1 MKKEYMYASMLFGII
16 AIGIISI
23 SYFYEEVDL
32 KRNTTNDTTILDKT
46 FLRTSPELKGISG
59 YINTSS
65 EQISQD
71 IEGKVVLYD
80 FWTYSC
86 INCIRTLPHLTAW
99 DEKYS
104 EEGLVIVGIHTPEFE
119 FEKEYDNVV
128 FATEKFGIKYPVIQ
142 DNDKEVW
149 NDFQNRYWPRKY
161 IADHEGYI
169 RFDHIGEGAYK
180 ETEKVIQVL
189 LEERS
194 KALGNT
200 LEKKELV
207 DLNEF
212 THATFRTPEL
222 YFGFNFAEGRNQL
235 GNEEGFSKNKV
246 VTYQLPEKFT
256 QHYFYMEG
264 MWKNN
269 NDGMRLISDSGK
281 IVLNFNAKQVNIVA
295 SENAVLNIEYDGG
308 QIPEHVRG
316 QDVSSDSTV
325 KISEPRLYNLID
337 SEQEGPHEII
347 IQVESPGFE
356 IFTFTFDNFINEIED
371 CLRKI
376 DPFRLIFFSRSIKC
390 QIFQSFTWYHFQ
402 RNGMF

>member
-1 MKKEYMYASMLFGII
+1 MKKEYKYASIFFAII
-16 AIGIISI
+16 AVGIISI
-23 SYFYEEVDL
+23 SYFYDEVDL
-32 KRNTTNDTTILDKT
+32 KRNTTDDTTTLDKT
-46 FLRTSPELKGISG
+46 FLRISPKLEGISG

-65 EQISQD
+65 EKINQD

-86 INCIRTLPHLTAW
+86 INCIRTLPYLTAW

-104 EEGLVIVGIHTPEFE
+104 DEGLVIVGIHTPEFE

-128 FATEKFGIKYPVIQ
+128 FATKKFGIKYPVIQ

-180 ETEKVIQVL
+180 ETEKVIQAL

-194 KALGNT
+194 NAFGNT

-207 DLNEF
+207 ELNEF

-269 NDGMRLISDSGK
+269 NDGMKLISDSGK

-295 SENAVLNIEYDGG
+295 SENTLLSIEYDGG
-308 QIPEHVRG
+308 QVPKQVRG
-316 QDVSSDSTV
+316 QDVTSDSTV

-337 SEQEGPHEII
+337 SQQEGSHTII

-356 IFTFTFDNFINEIED
+356 IFTFTF
-371 CLRKI
+371 
-376 DPFRLIFFSRSIKC
+376 
-390 QIFQSFTWYHFQ
+390 
-402 RNGMF
+402 G

>member
-1 MKKEYMYASMLFGII
+1 MKKEYMYAIIFFAII
-16 AIGIISI
+16 AIGTISI
-23 SYFYEEVDL
+23 SYFYDEVDL
-32 KRNTTNDTTILDKT
+32 KRNTTDDTTTLDKT
-46 FLRTSPELKGISG
+46 FLRTPPKLEGVSG

-65 EQISQD
+65 ENISQD

-86 INCIRTLPHLTAW
+86 INCIRTLPYLTAW

-104 EEGLVIVGIHTPEFE
+104 DEGLVIVGIHTPEFE

-128 FATEKFGIKYPVIQ
+128 FATKKFGIKYPVIQ
-142 DNDKEVW
+142 DNDKEIW

-194 KALGNT
+194 NALGNI

-246 VTYQLPEKFT
+246 VTYELPEKFT

-264 MWKNN
+264 IWKNN
-269 NDGMRLISDSGK
+269 KDGMELISDSGK

-295 SENAVLNIEYDGG
+295 SENAILKIQYDGG
-308 QIPEHVRG
+308 LISEQVRG
-316 QDVSSDSTV
+316 QDVTSDGTV

-347 IQVESPGFE
+347 IHIENPGFE
-356 IFTFTFDNFINEIED
+356 IFTFTF
-371 CLRKI
+371 
-376 DPFRLIFFSRSIKC
+376 
-390 QIFQSFTWYHFQ
+390 
-402 RNGMF
+402 G

>member
-1 MKKEYMYASMLFGII
+1 MLFGII

-23 SYFYEEVDL
+23 SYFYDEVDL
-32 KRNTTNDTTILDKT
+32 KRNTTNDTTTLDKT
-46 FLRTSPELKGISG
+46 FLRTSPELEGISG

-65 EQISQD
+65 EKISQD

-86 INCIRTLPHLTAW
+86 INCIRTLPYLTAW

-104 EEGLVIVGIHTPEFE
+104 DEGLVIVGIHTPEFE

-128 FATEKFGIKYPVIQ
+128 FATKKFGIKYPVIQ

-194 KALGNT
+194 NALGNT

-222 YFGFNFAEGRNQL
+222 YYGFNIAEGRNQL

-295 SENAVLNIEYDGG
+295 SENAVLKIEYDGG

-356 IFTFTFDNFINEIED
+356 IFTFTF
-371 CLRKI
+371 
-376 DPFRLIFFSRSIKC
+376 
-390 QIFQSFTWYHFQ
+390 
-402 RNGMF
+402 G

>member
-1 MKKEYMYASMLFGII
+1 MKKEYTYASIFFAII
-16 AIGIISI
+16 ALGIISI
-23 SYFYEEVDL
+23 SYFYDEVDL
-32 KRNTTNDTTILDKT
+32 KRNTTDDTTTLDKT
-46 FLRTSPELKGISG
+46 FLRTSPELEGISG

-65 EQISQD
+65 EKISQD

-104 EEGLVIVGIHTPEFE
+104 DEGLVIVGIHTPEFE

-128 FATEKFGIKYPVIQ
+128 FATKKFGIKYPVIQ

-194 KALGNT
+194 NALGNT

-212 THATFRTPEL
+212 THAIFRTPEL
-222 YFGFNFAEGRNQL
+222 YFGFNVAEGRNQL

-246 VTYQLPEKFT
+246 VAYELPEKFT

-295 SENAVLNIEYDGG
+295 SENAVLKIEYDGG
-308 QIPEHVRG
+308 QIPEQVRG

-325 KISEPRLYNLID
+325 KISEPRLYNLINL
-337 SEQEGPHEII
+337 EQEGPHEII
-347 IQVESPGFE
+347 IQVETPGFE
-356 IFTFTFDNFINEIED
+356 IFTFTF
-371 CLRKI
+371 
-376 DPFRLIFFSRSIKC
+376 
-390 QIFQSFTWYHFQ
+390 
-402 RNGMF
+402 G

>member
-1 MKKEYMYASMLFGII
+1 MKKEYMYASMLFAII
-16 AIGIISI
+16 AIGIVSI
-23 SYFYEEVDL
+23 SYFYNEVDL
-32 KRNTTNDTTILDKT
+32 KRNTTNDTTTLDKT
-46 FLRTSPELKGISG
+46 FLRTSPELEGISG

-128 FATEKFGIKYPVIQ
+128 FATKKFGIKYPVIQ
-142 DNDKEVW
+142 DNDKEIW

-194 KALGNT
+194 NALGNI

-235 GNEEGFSKNKV
+235 GNEEGFAKNKV
-246 VTYQLPEKFT
+246 VTYKLPEKFT

-269 NDGMRLISDSGK
+269 NDGMKLISDSGK

-295 SENAVLNIEYDGG
+295 SENAILKIEYDGG
-308 QIPEHVRG
+308 QIPEH
-316 QDVSSDSTV
+316 S
-325 KISEPRLYNLID
+325 
-337 SEQEGPHEII
+337 
-347 IQVESPGFE
+347 
-356 IFTFTFDNFINEIED
+356 
-371 CLRKI
+371 
-376 DPFRLIFFSRSIKC
+376 
-390 QIFQSFTWYHFQ
+390 
-402 RNGMF
+402 

>member
-1 MKKEYMYASMLFGII
+1 MKKEYMYASIFFAII
-16 AIGIISI
+16 AIGTISI
-23 SYFYEEVDL
+23 SYFYDEVDL
-32 KRNTTNDTTILDKT
+32 KRNTTDDTTTLDKT
-46 FLRTSPELKGISG
+46 FLRTSPKLEGISG

-65 EQISQD
+65 ENISQG

-86 INCIRTLPHLTAW
+86 INCIRTLPYLTAW

-104 EEGLVIVGIHTPEFE
+104 DEGLVIVGIHTPEFE

-128 FATEKFGIKYPVIQ
+128 FATKKFGIKYPVIQ
-142 DNDKEVW
+142 DNDKEIW

-194 KALGNT
+194 NALGNI

-246 VTYQLPEKFT
+246 VTYELPEKFT

-264 MWKNN
+264 IWKNN
-269 NDGMRLISDSGK
+269 KDGMELISDSGK

-295 SENAVLNIEYDGG
+295 SENAILKIQYDGG
-308 QIPEHVRG
+308 LISEQVRG
-316 QDVSSDSTV
+316 QDVASDGTV

-347 IQVESPGFE
+347 IHIENPGFE
-356 IFTFTFDNFINEIED
+356 IFTFTF
-371 CLRKI
+371 
-376 DPFRLIFFSRSIKC
+376 
-390 QIFQSFTWYHFQ
+390 
-402 RNGMF
+402 G

>member
-1 MKKEYMYASMLFGII
+1 MKKEYMYAIIFFAII
-16 AIGIISI
+16 AIGTISI
-23 SYFYEEVDL
+23 SYFYDEVDL
-32 KRNTTNDTTILDKT
+32 KRNTTDDTTTLDKT
-46 FLRTSPELKGISG
+46 FLRTSPKLEGISG

-65 EQISQD
+65 ENISQG

-86 INCIRTLPHLTAW
+86 INCIRTLPYLTAW

-104 EEGLVIVGIHTPEFE
+104 DEGLVIVGIHTPEFE

-128 FATEKFGIKYPVIQ
+128 FATKKFGIKYPVIQ
-142 DNDKEVW
+142 DNDKEIW

-194 KALGNT
+194 NALGNI
-200 LEKKELV
+200 LEKKQLV

-246 VTYQLPEKFT
+246 VTYELPEKFT

-264 MWKNN
+264 IWKNN
-269 NDGMRLISDSGK
+269 KDGMELISDSGK

-295 SENAVLNIEYDGG
+295 SENAILKIQYDGG
-308 QIPEHVRG
+308 LISEQVRG
-316 QDVSSDSTV
+316 QDVASDGTV

-347 IQVESPGFE
+347 IHIENPGFE
-356 IFTFTFDNFINEIED
+356 IFTFTF
-371 CLRKI
+371 
-376 DPFRLIFFSRSIKC
+376 
-390 QIFQSFTWYHFQ
+390 
-402 RNGMF
+402 G

>member
-1 MKKEYMYASMLFGII
+1 MKKEYKYASIFFAII
-16 AIGIISI
+16 AVGIMSI
-23 SYFYEEVDL
+23 SYFYDEVDL
-32 KRNTTNDTTILDKT
+32 KRNTTNDITTLDKT

-65 EQISQD
+65 EEIEQD

-142 DNDKEVW
+142 DNDKETW
-149 NDFQNRYWPRKY
+149 NEFQNRYWPRKY

-169 RFDHIGEGAYK
+169 RFDHIGEGAYA
-180 ETEKVIQVL
+180 ETEKVIQLL

-194 KALGNT
+194 NAYGKT
-200 LEKKELV
+200 IEKKELV
-207 DLNEF
+207 NLDEF
-212 THATFRTPEL
+212 SHAAFRTPEL

-235 GNEEGFSKNKV
+235 GNEEGFSKNKIV
-246 VTYQLPEKFT
+246 DYQLPETFRE
-256 QHYFYMEG
+256 HYFYMDG
-264 MWKNN
+264 TWKNN
-269 NDGMRLISDSGK
+269 NDGMELISDSGK

-295 SENAVLNIEYDGG
+295 SESAMLEIEYDGEK
-308 QIPEHVRG
+308 IPNEVKG
-316 QDVSSDSTV
+316 LDVSEDGTV
-325 KISEPRLYNLID
+325 NVSEPRLYNLIEL
-337 SEQEGPHEII
+337 EQEGPHEII
-347 IQVESPGFE
+347 IHVKNSGFE
-356 IFTFTFDNFINEIED
+356 IFTFTF
-371 CLRKI
+371 
-376 DPFRLIFFSRSIKC
+376 
-390 QIFQSFTWYHFQ
+390 
-402 RNGMF
+402 G

>member
-1 MKKEYMYASMLFGII
+1 MKKEYMYATIFFAII
-16 AIGIISI
+16 AIGTISI
-23 SYFYEEVDL
+23 SYFYDEVDL
-32 KRNTTNDTTILDKT
+32 KRNTTDDTTTLDKT
-46 FLRTSPELKGISG
+46 FLRTPPKLEGISG

-65 EQISQD
+65 ENISQD

-86 INCIRTLPHLTAW
+86 INCIRTLPYLTAW

-104 EEGLVIVGIHTPEFE
+104 DEGLVIVGIHTPEFE

-128 FATEKFGIKYPVIQ
+128 FATKKFGIKYPVIQ
-142 DNDKEVW
+142 DNDKEIW

-194 KALGNT
+194 NALGNI
-200 LEKKELV
+200 LEKKQLV

-246 VTYQLPEKFT
+246 VTYELPEKFT

-264 MWKNN
+264 IWKNN
-269 NDGMRLISDSGK
+269 KDGMELISDSGK

-295 SENAVLNIEYDGG
+295 SENSLLTIEYDGG
-308 QIPEHVRG
+308 QIPEQIRG

-337 SEQEGPHEII
+337 SQKEGPHEII

-356 IFTFTFDNFINEIED
+356 IFTFTF
-371 CLRKI
+371 
-376 DPFRLIFFSRSIKC
+376 
-390 QIFQSFTWYHFQ
+390 
-402 RNGMF
+402 G